1 MDSSALTIRP
11 LTETELPAFIEMLAK
26 TFLNDHTQ
34 DWVDFAR
41 LAFEPG
47 RLLGVF
53 DGAQLVGA
61 GSILSKQITVPGLRV
76 TPVAAVSG
84 VGVAADHR
92 RRGALG
98 MIMRAQLHG
107 LHEAGAEPFAALW
120 ASESRI
126 YGRYGYGLA
135 SQAAAFDL
143 LKGVE
148 FRPGI
153 EFSADRIRELPRAE
167 AMPLLE
173 AIYQKVAPRRI
184 GWLTRGAAGWADV
197 LADAEHERDGMTA
210 LRFAVHSEGYAVY
223 RTRGGRDERGPSGEL
238 AVVELV
244 AGTSQ
249 AYATLWHY
257 VLNMDLVARIT
268 ALLASDEALVHLLAE
283 PMNVVRKPRPG
294 LWVRLVDLD
303 RALPARRYSS
313 PLDVVFEVAD
323 ALCPWNAGRWRLHV
337 DATGAAEVTATEADP
352 DIALDIVELG
362 AVFLGGT
369 RLSTLATAG
378 RVRELTEGAVTR
390 ASTAFLGEQ
399 EPSCTEIF

>member
-1 MDSSALTIRP
+1 
-11 LTETELPAFIEMLAK
+11 MLAR
-26 TFLNDHTQ
+26 TFLNDNNQ
-34 DWVDFAR
+34 DWAELAR

-47 RLLGVF
+47 RQLGVF
-53 DGAQLVGA
+53 DGAQLVGS
-61 GSILSKQITVPGLRV
+61 GQILSRQITLPGLLV

-120 ASESRI
+120 ASEGRI

-135 SQAAAFDL
+135 SQVATFDL
-143 LKGVE
+143 FKGAE
-148 FRPGI
+148 FRPGVQLH
-153 EFSADRIRELPRAE
+153 ADRIRELPRAE

-173 AIYQKVAPRRI
+173 TIYQKVAPSRI
-184 GWLTRGAAGWADV
+184 GWLTRGAAAWTEV
-197 LADAEHERDGMTA
+197 LADSEQDRDGMTA

-223 RTRGGRDERGPSGEL
+223 RTRGGRSERGPSGEL
-238 AVVELV
+238 AVVEVV
-244 AGTSQ
+244 AGTPQ

-257 VLNMDLVARIT
+257 LLNMDLVARIT
-268 ALLASDEALVHLLAE
+268 TGRLGYDEALLHLLAE
-283 PMNVVRKPRPG
+283 PMSVVRNPRLG

-313 PLDVVFEVAD
+313 PLDTVFEVTD
-323 ALCPWNAGRWRLHV
+323 AFCPWNAGRWRLHI
-337 DATGAAEVTATEADP
+337 DATGAAEVTATEAAP
-352 DIALDIVELG
+352 DIALDILELG

-369 RLSTLATAG
+369 RLSTLASAG

-399 EPSCTEIF
+399 EPSCTEVF